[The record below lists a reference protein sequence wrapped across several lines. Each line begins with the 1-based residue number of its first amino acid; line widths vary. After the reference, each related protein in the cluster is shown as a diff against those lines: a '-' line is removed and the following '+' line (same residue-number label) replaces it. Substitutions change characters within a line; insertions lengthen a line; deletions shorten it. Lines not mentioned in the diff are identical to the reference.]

1 MDSITKVKMFGLII
15 GISQVVV
22 AACGITLKM
31 YGFMLLIVCGVAT
44 NIMIRKMCR
53 RLVNIRYEEVKEMM
67 IPIYVKTLYLSTS
80 IMYIVV
86 YIILLHIY
94 DDVM

>member
-86 YIILLHIY
+86 YIVLLHIY

>member
-1 MDSITKVKMFGLII
+1 MDSIIRVKTFGVII
-15 GISQVVV
+15 GLSQVVV
-22 AACGITLKM
+22 AACGIALKM
-31 YGFMLLIVCGVAT
+31 YGFTLLIVCGIVT

-86 YIILLHIY
+86 YIVLLHIY

>member
-1 MDSITKVKMFGLII
+1 MDSIIRVKTFGVII
-15 GISQVVV
+15 GLSQVVV
-22 AACGITLKM
+22 AACGIALKL
-31 YGFMLLIVCGVAT
+31 YGFMLLIVCGIVT

-86 YIILLHIY
+86 YIVLLHIY

>member
-1 MDSITKVKMFGLII
+1 MDSIAKVKMFGLII

-86 YIILLHIY
+86 YIVLLHIY